1 MPSDLPPPKGPPG
14 PPPAPPPSGYVPADP
29 DLDPPGTAPRRLH
42 PATIVVGIDPRA
54 LLGGGI
60 GLLSLGGV
68 GLVLVLPFLA
78 LVLGYQWLVWDRF
91 RYGFDGHVIRIEHGV
106 LQRRLRS
113 VDVARIQQVELD
125 QPLLHRLFGL
135 AVLRLETASE
145 GGETEVELDAVA
157 LAAAEGLR
165 QRLRAVTAV
174 PTGDGA
180 EPGATDPATAP
191 VLTVPY
197 HHVALAAVTGAQ
209 LLALPAAA
217 FVLFD
222 LAADAGG
229 VEDASGVVAS
239 LVGNLGLVTLLV
251 LLPLVLIAAVVSA
264 VLRDGQVAVERRGD
278 DLQVTRG
285 LLSTRQAVLPR
296 HRIQLVEIR
305 QNWLRR
311 LFGMASVSVRS
322 AGGGANQDQHRR
334 IVVPLVRTGADL
346 DRLLEA
352 LLPAIPT
359 WSSWRPHP
367 RRARR
372 RMMVRWTLR
381 LVPLGLTTGLGAVVL
396 GLVLGQV
403 PTLVTVAAVLLLLA
417 GPALGAVEYSNLAHA
432 VTDGAVGTR
441 HGAFGITTGIAPLAR
456 LQAVTQS
463 SNPFQRRLS
472 LASVDA
478 HLAGTGTTILTVL
491 DVDAA
496 DALALRERL
505 TTAAAG
511 RPSHGL
517 GGAPTV

>member
-1 MPSDLPPPKGPPG
+1 MPSDLPPPIGPPG
-14 PPPAPPPSGYVPADP
+14 PPPGGVPADQ

-54 LLGGGI
+54 LVAGGI
-60 GLLSLGGV
+60 GLVSLGPV
-68 GLVLVLPFLA
+68 GLVLAVPFLL
-78 LVLGYQWLVWDRF
+78 LVFGYQWLVWDRF

-113 VDVARIQQVELD
+113 IDVARIQQVELD

-145 GGETEVELDAVA
+145 GGETEVELPAVA
-157 LAAAEGLR
+157 LATAEALR
-165 QRLRAVTAV
+165 RRLRAVAV
-174 PTGDGA
+174 TVSTGDGTA
-180 EPGATDPATAP
+180 PVAASPATP

-229 VEDASGVVAS
+229 VEDASGAVAG

-264 VLRDGQVAVERRGD
+264 VLRDGQVVVERRGD

-346 DRLLEA
+346 DRLLGA
-352 LLPAIPT
+352 LLPTVPT
-359 WSSWRPHP
+359 WTSWRRHP

-381 LVPLGLTTGLGAVVL
+381 LVPLGLTTGLAAVVL

-403 PTLVTVAAVLLLLA
+403 PTLVTLAAVLLVLA

-463 SNPFQRRLS
+463 ANPFQRRLS

-496 DALALRERL
+496 DALALRARL
-505 TTAAAG
+505 TAAAAG
-511 RPSHGL
+511 RPSDGP